1 MHNAILNAS
10 TLETIQANLTKQVL
24 VSFTCI
30 IPHTNFYSPSK
41 AIVCCIGTDLYKSL
55 PHTPLLLTLLMKYT
69 VLFI

>member
-10 TLETIQANLTKQVL
+10 TLEIIQANLTKQVL

-41 AIVCCIGTDLYKSL
+41 AIVCCIGTDL
-55 PHTPLLLTLLMKYT
+55 
-69 VLFI
+69 